1 MLQAAWH
8 KVDGRRE
15 RIRAAMLETLAGEPG
30 AADGMEQRTLGYLDS
45 LEAAARSLAAL
56 SPGVLVLA
64 HA

>member
-1 MLQAAWH
+1 VAHAAGG
-8 KVDGRRE
+8 VAQGRRP
-15 RIRAAMLETLAGEPG
+15 LETLAGEPG

>member
-30 AADGMEQRTLGYLDS
+30 AADGME
-45 LEAAARSLAAL
+45 
-56 SPGVLVLA
+56 